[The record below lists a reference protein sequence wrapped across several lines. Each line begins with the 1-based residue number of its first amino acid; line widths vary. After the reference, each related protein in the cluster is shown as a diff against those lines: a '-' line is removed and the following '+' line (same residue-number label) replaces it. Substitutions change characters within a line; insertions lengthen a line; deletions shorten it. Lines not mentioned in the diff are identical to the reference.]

1 MIGTFFS
8 NSQTMVC
15 HKCLNLSV
23 RSWLNFFF
31 HPFTGPIFEGLANE
45 YPGIEFLKVDVDD
58 AEDVAATCGIQAMP
72 TFILFKD
79 GAKVDEMKGAN
90 QQGLVALL
98 EKYK

>member
-1 MIGTFFS
+1 MFES
-8 NSQTMVC
+8 LC
-15 HKCLNLSV
+15 SV
-23 RSWLNFFF
+23 VAKFPMFV
-31 HPFTGPIFEGLANE
+31 HPSTGPIFEGLANE

-58 AEDVAATCGIQAMP
+58 AEDVAATCGIEAMP

-79 GAKVDEMKGAN
+79 GAKVDDMKGAN